1 MRDEDKLVPFSSS
14 RTRAI
19 VKARR
24 VAGSVVIS
32 LPTEVRKPLG
42 IEAGDKV
49 LVEVSS
55 SHYVDDPGYE
65 PKYLTIT
72 KE

>member
-1 MRDEDKLVPFSSS
+1 MKNSTAAS

-19 VKARR
+19 VKARK

-32 LPTEVRKPLG
+32 LPAEVRRPLG

-49 LVEVSS
+49 LVEVDSTGPS
-55 SHYVDDPGYE
+55 PE
-65 PKYLTIT
+65 YLIVT

>member
-1 MRDEDKLVPFSSS
+1 MTSKASSS

-19 VKARR
+19 VKARK
-24 VAGSVVIS
+24 VAGCVVIS
-32 LPTEVRKPLG
+32 LPASVRKPLG

-49 LVEVSS
+49 LVEADSRT
-55 SHYVDDPGYE
+55 E
-65 PKYLTIT
+65 QLTIT

>member
-1 MRDEDKLVPFSSS
+1 VGSNSASTS

-19 VKARR
+19 VKARK

-32 LPTEVRKPLG
+32 LPASVRKPLG

-49 LVEVSS
+49 LVEVGE
-55 SHYVDDPGYE
+55 SHTGMCLECLIV
-65 PKYLTIT
+65 T

>member
-1 MRDEDKLVPFSSS
+1 MRDSASAS

-19 VKARR
+19 VKARK

-32 LPTEVRKPLG
+32 LPAEVRKPLG

-49 LVEVSS
+49 LVEVAWEDGNS
-55 SHYVDDPGYE
+55 VPPE
-65 PKYLTIT
+65 YLIVT